1 MPRASPIPILLL
13 AGRDRR
19 TTVVPGGGHVLA
31 GYKAMDLKIAGRPMI
46 VHLIERLREA
56 GGFNPIFVAGPAA
69 VYAELFEYVPL
80 GGPRGEHT
88 AVRLVDTDAT
98 FGENI
103 RAGVEVILAEHPDSY
118 LACITTDVLP
128 EVAELRRLLDDF
140 ERHQPLHFWT
150 IECRAEDDALL
161 GRSAWKRRYR
171 IRPEGEEK
179 VVPTLPGHLII
190 VDPGA
195 LRLHLLYRLFELAYR
210 TRNRPTTF
218 RRVYV
223 IRKSLGMLLAEDLKR
238 LLRLRLPVITWGMV
252 YNGLVVVKKLL
263 TTGLDQREMEDRLY
277 RIWVRTSYRRRHPE
291 RRGRVLVT
299 DILSLGVDI
308 DTEEEAEEIV
318 ERVEHAGQAP

>member
-31 GYKAMDLKIAGRPMI
+31 GYKAMDLKIGGRPI
-46 VHLIERLREA
+46 LVHLIERLREA
-56 GGFNPIFVAGPAA
+56 GGFDPIFVAGPAK
-69 VYAELFEYVPL
+69 VYAGLASQW
-80 GGPRGEHT
+80 GEG

-103 RAGVEVILAEHPDSY
+103 RAGVEAILAEHPDTS

-150 IECRAEDDALL
+150 VECRAEDDARL

-179 VVPTLPGHLII
+179 VVPTLPGHLIL
-190 VDPGA
+190 VDPRA

-210 TRNRPTTF
+210 TRNRPTTL

-223 IRKSLGMLLAEDLKR
+223 IRKSLGMLLAADWKR
-238 LLRLRLPVITWGMV
+238 LLRLRPPVITWGMV

-263 TTGLDQREMEDRLY
+263 TTGIDQREMEDRLY